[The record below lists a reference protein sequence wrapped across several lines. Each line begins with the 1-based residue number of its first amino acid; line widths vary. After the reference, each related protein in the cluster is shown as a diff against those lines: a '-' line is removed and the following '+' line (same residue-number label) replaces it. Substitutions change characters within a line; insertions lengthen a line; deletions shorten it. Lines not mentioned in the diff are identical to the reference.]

1 VWKSAALAPVNESR
15 RGEKSICAVNFTTA
29 EEAKKKA
36 NEEGN
41 QFMVIAFKC
50 TTLLH
55 FGSVFNEKLAL
66 YETSHCI
73 TIINGARGLQPKG

>member
-1 VWKSAALAPVNESR
+1 M
-15 RGEKSICAVNFTTA
+15 

-55 FGSVFNEKLAL
+55 SGVGFFNEKLAL

-73 TIINGARGLQPKG
+73 TIINGATERTSSPKRVSSAVRRLN